1 MMGAKGKI
9 VGAAVL
15 VAVGFA
21 LPYVTSNYY
30 VTLASLVLASALL
43 ATSINMLAGDAGLV
57 SLGHAGIAAASGYG
71 LAWSTS
77 HGLGLGTGL
86 AIAAGMT
93 VLMSAVFGLLSM
105 RTKGVF
111 FLMVTLAAGM
121 ICYGIAYRWSS
132 VTGGDN
138 GLTGIRR
145 PPFIGAYWQFYFFVL
160 VVFLSIT
167 AAVIV
172 ISRSPF
178 GLALRGIRDSETRM
192 RSLGYNTVAYKFVA
206 MMLSGLVAGV
216 AGVLLVWQS
225 EFVSPTI
232 GDFLASALALIM
244 VVLGG
249 LGTFSGPL
257 VGAGIVVLMQ
267 QVVST
272 HVERWPTVLGLL
284 FIASVILAPQGL
296 VGGVRDLISKRWAR
310 PGRTS
315 PAPTEPSHSP
325 TEPSPIEK

>member
-1 MMGAKGKI
+1 MRRPTGKI

-310 PGRTS
+310 PARTS
-315 PAPTEPSHSP
+315 HAPTEPSHSP